1 VSWAVGMCFFS
12 LLQVFFFSTYL
23 INHILDSNPMTTMTA
38 TTRKLQP
45 AHLEYYDD
53 DVADDVVVAQPRH
66 LH

>member
-1 VSWAVGMCFFS
+1 M
-12 LLQVFFFSTYL
+12 
-23 INHILDSNPMTTMTA
+23 MTMTA